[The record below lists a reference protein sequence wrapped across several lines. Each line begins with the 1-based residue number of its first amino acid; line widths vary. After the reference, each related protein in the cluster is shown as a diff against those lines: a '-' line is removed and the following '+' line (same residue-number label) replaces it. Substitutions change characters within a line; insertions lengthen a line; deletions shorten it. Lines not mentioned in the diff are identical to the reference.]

1 MPPASSLGVGRLA
14 EGRGEAHG
22 EAMLLLFALALGP
35 DLAAE
40 ARREVARQECRLK
53 DKEADVT
60 VCGRREQKNRYQVTD
75 PTAPY
80 DPKGNF
86 KGAMTERMGWIAEGD
101 SGIGSCSNIGL
112 SAGTGCFEKAWRRS
126 LQQKGWLV
134 R

>member
-1 MPPASSLGVGRLA
+1 MVL
-14 EGRGEAHG
+14 
-22 EAMLLLFALALGP
+22 AMLLLFALALGP
-35 DLAAE
+35 DLAEA
-40 ARREVARQECRLK
+40 ARREVLRQECRLK
-53 DKEADVT
+53 DEGVDVT

-86 KGAMTERMGWIAEGD
+86 KGAMTERMGWISEGD
-101 SGIGSCSNIGL
+101 SGIGSCSNIGP
-112 SAGTGCFEKAWRRS
+112 SAGTGCFEKAWRRG

>member
-1 MPPASSLGVGRLA
+1 MGVGRVGLRGGA
-14 EGRGEAHG
+14 DGRMVR
-22 EAMLLLFALALGP
+22 AMLLLFALALGP

-53 DKEADVT
+53 DQTADVT
-60 VCGRREQKNRYQVTD
+60 VCGRREQKNRYQITD

-86 KGAMTERMGWIAEGD
+86 KGAMTERMGWISEGD
-101 SGIGSCSNIGL
+101 SGIGSCSSVGP
-112 SAGTGCFEKAWRRS
+112 SAGTGCFEKSWRRS

>member
-1 MPPASSLGVGRLA
+1 MIG
-14 EGRGEAHG
+14 
-22 EAMLLLFALALGP
+22 AMLMMIAFAFAP
-35 DLAAE
+35 DLAEA

-53 DKEADVT
+53 DESEVIT
-60 VCGRREQKNRYQVTD
+60 VCGRRAERNRYQVTD

-80 DPKGNF
+80 DSNGNIKGV
-86 KGAMTERMGWIAEGD
+86 MSERMGWIAEGD
-101 SGIGSCSNIGL
+101 SGIGSCSNIGP